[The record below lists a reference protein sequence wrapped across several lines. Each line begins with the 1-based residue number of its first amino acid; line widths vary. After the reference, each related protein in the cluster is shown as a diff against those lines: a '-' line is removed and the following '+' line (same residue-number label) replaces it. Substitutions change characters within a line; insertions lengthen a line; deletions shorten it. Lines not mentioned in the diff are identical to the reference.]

1 MNTFRAFRHALLSA
15 SLAAVTL
22 TAADADLAALRTKA
36 EKGNAIAQYNLGL
49 AYAEGRDTP
58 VDRLEAYVWL
68 SLALENGARGRAL
81 DALAA
86 QFTPAELAAAKARLA
101 ERRGNKPPAPV
112 TAAPESDASLAEA
125 QADKK
130 QLSTELAAAWKEN
143 DQLKTE
149 LEKARAAATS
159 TPDLEQLR
167 RERDA
172 LSTKLTELAGEIAS
186 LRADRE
192 RLQKLAAQ
200 TQRDATDARDAGRSY
215 QEQIRAS
222 EQRVLELVRQTEQL
236 KSELDRAQQSIA
248 ALKSPAPAA
257 PVDNAELI
265 RKSRELEAAL
275 ADLDSS
281 RNASLQLSASL
292 AKAND
297 DRDGLEK
304 MLAQAQSA
312 ALVLSKQVDTLTAQ
326 VDQQK
331 TAAPSAPSYPDL
343 RERVADLEAQ
353 VSALRNAPP
362 AYPDLRERV
371 TQLENALAA
380 ASTPAAAPAA
390 PAYPDLRTRVATL
403 ENQLVEANRRADTL
417 DARYTTLANTKTAT
431 DSELQNFTARL
442 GKAQQQAA
450 LAQEQV
456 EKLNATN
463 RELQQQLAAAGTQ
476 PVAPTYPDLRE
487 QVAALQQD
495 LAAAKSAAPRYPDLR
510 DRVSELE
517 AQLASARRAAPAY
530 PDLRD
535 RVAQLEGQLA
545 AAANTRPAAPAYPD
559 LSGRV
564 AQLEAALSAA
574 QAQLAA
580 APSVAPAATAG
591 ASEDVEALKEKL
603 AAAEDK
609 LATALS
615 GYSQLQKDYDAFQA
629 STAKSSGTLGSER
642 DSLAMRL
649 AAAEESAS
657 NSQAE
662 VARLNE
668 SLTALQRSGGQ
679 ANTELAATRALLKQ
693 LQGSNELLAKENYQ
707 LKAALAGAPEVRN
720 AALTTAAANVRTHT
734 VATGDTLTKIS
745 QRYYGAG
752 DRWQEIYAANRDIL
766 GPQGQ
771 LKVGQVLRIP

>member
-22 TAADADLAALRTKA
+22 TAAEADFAALRTKA

-81 DALAA
+81 EALAA

-101 ERRGNKPPAPV
+101 ERRGSKNPAPA
-112 TAAPESDASLAEA
+112 AAPESDASLAEA

-130 QLSTELAAAWKEN
+130 QLSAELAAAWKET

-149 LEKARAAATS
+149 LEKARAAAAS
-159 TPDLEQLR
+159 ARAVDELRLGDAIALLDLELG
-167 RERDA
+167 D
-172 LSTKLTELAGEIAS
+172 LAGEIAS

-200 TQRDATDARDAGRSY
+200 TQREATDARDAGRSY

-236 KSELDRAQQSIA
+236 KAELERAQQSIA

-265 RKSRELEAAL
+265 RKSRELEATL
-275 ADLDSS
+275 ADLENS
-281 RNASLQLSASL
+281 RNASIQLSASL

-297 DRDGLEK
+297 DRAGLEK

-331 TAAPSAPSYPDL
+331 SAAPTTPSYPDL

-380 ASTPAAAPAA
+380 AQTPTAAPTA
-390 PAYPDLRTRVATL
+390 PAYPDLRPRVATL

-417 DARYTTLANTKTAT
+417 DARYTTLANAKTAT
-431 DSELQNFTARL
+431 DAELQNFTARL
-442 GKAQQQAA
+442 GNAQQQAA

-456 EKLNATN
+456 EKLNAAN
-463 RELQQQLAAAGTQ
+463 RELQQQLATTGAQ
-476 PVAPTYPDLRE
+476 PVAPAYPDLRE
-487 QVAALQQD
+487 QVAALQQE
-495 LAAAKSAAPRYPDLR
+495 LATAKSASPR
-510 DRVSELE
+510 
-517 AQLASARRAAPAY
+517 Y

-545 AAANTRPAAPAYPD
+545 AASNARPATPAYPD

-564 AQLEAALSAA
+564 AQLESA
-574 QAQLAA
+574 LAA
-580 APSVAPAATAG
+580 AQSQVAAPQATPAATAG
-591 ASEDVEALKEKL
+591 ATEDVEALKEKL
-603 AAAEDK
+603 ATAEDK

-629 STAKSSGTLGSER
+629 SAAKSTGTLGSER
-642 DSLAMRL
+642 DSLASRL
-649 AAAEESAS
+649 AAAEESART
-657 NSQAE
+657 SQAE
-662 VARLNE
+662 VARLND

-693 LQGSNELLAKENYQ
+693 LQGSHELLAQENYQ
-707 LKAALAGAPEVRN
+707 LKAALAGAPTVRN
-720 AALTTAAANVRTHT
+720 AALATAAANVRTHT
-734 VATGDTLTKIS
+734 VASGDTLTKIS

-771 LKVGQVLRIP
+771 LKIGQVLRIP